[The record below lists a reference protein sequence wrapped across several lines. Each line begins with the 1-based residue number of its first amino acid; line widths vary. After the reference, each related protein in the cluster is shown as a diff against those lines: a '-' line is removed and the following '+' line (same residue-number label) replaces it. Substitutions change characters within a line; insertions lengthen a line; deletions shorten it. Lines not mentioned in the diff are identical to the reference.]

1 MKIILWQNVLS
12 IHQIP
17 YINQLSKFKEVNEVI
32 LISGEDL
39 TNERKNMG
47 WSNIGIDN
55 TLNFRII
62 LNPNND
68 QIKTIY
74 SSYSNDCWHLYSG
87 IRSFDFVFNAFKLG
101 MKYNTKR
108 ALITE
113 RPNTFAFGLCNGKPI
128 WLHKIRFFLQD
139 RKYAKYVSK
148 VFAMG
153 EEAVNYFKSVYNK
166 WEVIPFAYCTELNEI
181 NSNINSGNLNL
192 CFVGSLSWW
201 KSPESIMKAAILL
214 NKEINISYI
223 GGGNKES
230 EIKKLSKYSDKIK
243 LTLYGFK
250 SNKEIP
256 LILSNQDILILPS
269 IYDGWG
275 AVVNEAIQNGLYVIC
290 SDKCGSKELLNN
302 TRIGMV
308 FNGNNINELSEKIN
322 YCINNIEKIRQD
334 KEYRIE
340 WAKSRIS
347 GNVIA
352 KYMIDCLND
361 KKVERPWFK

>member
-1 MKIILWQNVLS
+1 MKIIFWQNVLS

-17 YINQLSKFKEVNEVI
+17 YINQLSKFEDVNEVI

-47 WSNIGIDN
+47 WSNIGSDS

-62 LNPNND
+62 INPNNEL
-68 QIKTIY
+68 IKTIY
-74 SSYSNDCWHLYSG
+74 SSCVDDSWHLYSG
-87 IRSFDFVFNAFKLG
+87 IRSFEFVYNAFRIGL
-101 MKYNTKR
+101 KYNIKR

-139 RKYAKYVSK
+139 RKYAKYISK

-153 EEAVNYFKSVYNK
+153 DEAVNYFKSVYNK
-166 WEVIPFAYCTELNEI
+166 WEVIPFAYCTELKEVD
-181 NSNINSGNLNL
+181 SNVNLGTLNL

-201 KSPESIMKAAILL
+201 KSPESIMKAANLIK
-214 NKEINISYI
+214 KEINISYI
-223 GGGNKES
+223 GRGNKES

-290 SDKCGSKELLNN
+290 SDKCGAKELLKN
-302 TRIGMV
+302 TRIGIV
-308 FNGNNINELSEKIN
+308 FDSNDINELSEKIN
-322 YCINNIEKIRQD
+322 YCINNIERIRKD
-334 KEYRIE
+334 REYRIE
-340 WAKSRIS
+340 WANSRIS

-352 KYMIDCLND
+352 QYMIDCLND